1 MAQHKA
7 LLLLEKYG
15 ELEVKT
21 RLTPIPQRGQAL
33 VKVNAAAI
41 NPADWKIIDYGALI
55 ENFPTVLGVDGAGIV
70 EVVGPEVTNFKVGD
84 RVFFQG
90 LYDSSDETAFQEKA
104 IVDTD
109 IISKI
114 PDNITEDE
122 ASTIPSATIAAWVGL
137 FQKTG
142 IEVPTSSPT
151 ANGKGVLILGGSS
164 SVGQFGGW
172 CFGVSISISY
182 ILFTDPELDQGIQLA
197 RIAGFSPIVTTAS
210 AQHADFLRSLGAT
223 RVFDRNVDT
232 KAVQS
237 AFPTP
242 VSLVLDS
249 ISIAATQEF
258 AFEVLTTPSPVPD
271 AHLVLVLPPTDSLN
285 EQNSG
290 ETIAVHTAY
299 GSSHR
304 FKDLTM
310 PFWRNIEQWIKD
322 GKFVPNR
329 VQVVKGGLAALPEA
343 IDLSRKGVSGVKVVI
358 HPQE

>member
-33 VKVNAAAI
+33 VKVNAAA
-41 NPADWKIIDYGALI
+41 K
-55 ENFPTVLGVDGAGIV
+55 NFPTVLGVDGAGIV

-164 SVGQFGGW
+164 SLANLV
-172 CFGVSISISY
+172 
-182 ILFTDPELDQGIQLA
+182 GIQLA

-232 KAVQS
+232 ITVQS
-237 AFPTP
+237 ASPPCLDYSLSCTGRTP
-242 VSLVLDS
+242 CTR
-249 ISIAATQEF
+249 A
-258 AFEVLTTPSPVPD
+258 
-271 AHLVLVLPPTDSLN
+271 PPTDSLN

-329 VQVVKGGLAALPEA
+329 VQVVKGGLAALRR
-343 IDLSRKGVSGVKVVI
+343 L
-358 HPQE
+358 

>member
-15 ELEVKT
+15 ELEVNACP
-21 RLTPIPQRGQAL
+21 TPILQKIQAL
-33 VKVNAAAI
+33 VKVNAAEKNLLTI
-41 NPADWKIIDYGALI
+41 
-55 ENFPTVLGVDGAGIV
+55 LGVDSAGIV

-84 RVFFQG
+84 RVFSQG
-90 LYDSSDETAFQEKA
+90 LYDSSDETAFQDKV
-104 IVDTD
+104 IVKTD

-114 PDNITEDE
+114 PDNITKD
-122 ASTIPSATIAAWVGL
+122 
-137 FQKTG
+137 KTG
-142 IEVPTSSPT
+142 IEAPTSSPT

-172 CFGVSISISY
+172 C
-182 ILFTDPELDQGIQLA
+182 IQLA

-210 AQHADFLRSLGAT
+210 AQHANFLRLLGAT

-232 KAVQS
+232 TTVQS

-258 AFEVLTTPSPVPD
+258 AFEVLITQSLVPD
-271 AHLVLVLPPTDSLN
+271 AHIVLMLPPTNSLK
-285 EQNSG
+285 EKISG
-290 ETIAVHTAY
+290 EKVAVHTAY

-343 IDLSRKGVSGVKVVI
+343 IDISRKGLSCVKIVI

>member
-21 RLTPIPQRGQAL
+21 RLTPIPQGGQAL

-41 NPADWKIIDYGALI
+41 NPADWKAK
-55 ENFPTVLGVDGAGIV
+55 NFPTVLGVDGAGIV

-90 LYDSSDETAFQEKA
+90 LYDSSDETVFQEKA

>member
-7 LLLLEKYG
+7 LLLFEKYG
-15 ELEVKT
+15 EFEVNACP
-21 RLTPIPQRGQAL
+21 TPILQKIQAL
-33 VKVNAAAI
+33 VKVNAAEK
-41 NPADWKIIDYGALI
+41 NL
-55 ENFPTVLGVDGAGIV
+55 PTILGVDSAGIV

-84 RVFFQG
+84 RVFSQG
-90 LYDSSDETAFQEKA
+90 LYDSSDETAFQEKV
-104 IVDTD
+104 IVKTD

-114 PDNITEDE
+114 PDNITKDKV
-122 ASTIPSATIAAWVGL
+122 STIPSATIAIWEEVRPLANLVGGTSEYQFL
-137 FQKTG
+137 FH
-142 IEVPTSSPT
+142 IYYLPTP
-151 ANGKGVLILGGSS
+151 G
-164 SVGQFGGW
+164 
-172 CFGVSISISY
+172 
-182 ILFTDPELDQGIQLA
+182 LDQGIQLA

-210 AQHADFLRSLGAT
+210 AQHANFLRSLGAT

-232 KAVQS
+232 KLS
-237 AFPTP
+237 NPLPHP

-258 AFEVLTTPSPVPD
+258 AFEVLITQSLVPD
-271 AHLVLVLPPTDSLN
+271 AHIVLMLPPTNSLK
-285 EQNSG
+285 EKISG
-290 ETIAVHTAY
+290 EKVAVHTAY

-343 IDLSRKGVSGVKVVI
+343 IDISRKGLSCVKIVI
-358 HPQE
+358 HSQE

>member
-33 VKVNAAAI
+33 VKVNAAA
-41 NPADWKIIDYGALI
+41 K
-55 ENFPTVLGVDGAGIV
+55 NFPTVLGVDGAGIV

-151 ANGKGVLILGGSS
+151 ASGKGVLILGGSS

-182 ILFTDPELDQGIQLA
+182 ILLTDPELDQGIQLA

-232 KAVQS
+232 KTVQS

-271 AHLVLVLPPTDSLN
+271 AHLVLMLPPTDSLN

-310 PFWRNIEQWIKD
+310 PFWRNIEQWIED